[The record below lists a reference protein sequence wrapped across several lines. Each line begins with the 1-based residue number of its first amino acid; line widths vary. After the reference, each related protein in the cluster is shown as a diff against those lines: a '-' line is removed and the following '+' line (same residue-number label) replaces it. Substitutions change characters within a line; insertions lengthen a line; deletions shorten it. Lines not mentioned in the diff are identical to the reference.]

1 MAVEDTPPPPPP
13 STTDKIIPFSIP
25 NKVPIKLDLE
35 KHNYNSWSSFS
46 LIHLGSLGLKSHV
59 ETDTAST
66 NPEWC
71 QLDDLIKMWI
81 LGSLCDS
88 LQEQVVTTPGNAKA
102 LWDRLKEL
110 FHDNKDAR
118 AINLDNEL
126 RSIKIG
132 KMTVNEYCTKI
143 RSMADRLINLGCVVS
158 DKNLV
163 IYTINGLDSRF
174 ATLVEIIRNRETFP
188 SFENVRTMLLLKE
201 SSFNNDSGSS
211 TDFSSS
217 SSSPTVLLASNQS
230 NNKGNPNK
238 PSNLPQLCNHFNKG
252 TCKFGDRC
260 KYIHDHRNRSGLNNK
275 SSRNFGDR
283 ATVYSS
289 QLNRNMHWASQPPSG
304 YHSTRLAQYNQQG
317 LPSQPNNQHTPFSY
331 GVVQQPAQP
340 VLFAAHQ
347 PHGYG
352 TAQQQQQP
360 VQQQH
365 NLHSLP
371 SNSQGILGAA
381 PALHPSQA
389 TSLPSAFSTMTLH
402 DPTWNM
408 DTGATS
414 HLNSNAH
421 NLSTLFNSRLY
432 PSIHVGD
439 GNSIPVTNTGHSII
453 PSLHRPLHLHN
464 VLVTPNIIKNLIYV
478 RQFTR
483 DNNCTI
489 EFDAFGFSVK
499 DFLTRIYLTR
509 HMPPSCEMFRAISIQ
524 LPSLQPFVLLLFPL
538 VPLLGTNASVIPGM
552 MSFRSLYGHKQAPCA
567 WFQRFAGYATRAG
580 FSPSR
585 CDSSLFIYT
594 QGSQVA
600 YLLIYVDEIILTAS
614 SSVILWQ
621 IIDSLHKELGCPQK
635 KYALQLL
642 KRAHMVNCNPSR
654 TPIDTDSKLG
664 PDGVPFPDLSLY
676 AVNRGAACFAI
687 AKRGHVFRI
696 LPVVYLIFKYADIFT
711 KGLPLA
717 LFEEFR
723 LQLERRPPPAQT
735 SGRIS
740 HIFLDNSR

>member
-1 MAVEDTPPPPPP
+1 MAVEDTPPPPPPP

-260 KYIHDHRNRSGLNNK
+260 KYIHDHRNWSGLNNK

-289 QLNRNMHWASQPPSG
+289 QLNRNMH
-304 YHSTRLAQYNQQG
+304 
-317 LPSQPNNQHTPFSY
+317 
-331 GVVQQPAQP
+331 
-340 VLFAAHQ
+340 
-347 PHGYG
+347 
-352 TAQQQQQP
+352 
-360 VQQQH
+360 
-365 NLHSLP
+365 
-371 SNSQGILGAA
+371 
-381 PALHPSQA
+381 
-389 TSLPSAFSTMTLH
+389 
-402 DPTWNM
+402 
-408 DTGATS
+408 
-414 HLNSNAH
+414 
-421 NLSTLFNSRLY
+421 
-432 PSIHVGD
+432 
-439 GNSIPVTNTGHSII
+439 
-453 PSLHRPLHLHN
+453 
-464 VLVTPNIIKNLIYV
+464 
-478 RQFTR
+478 
-483 DNNCTI
+483 
-489 EFDAFGFSVK
+489 
-499 DFLTRIYLTR
+499 
-509 HMPPSCEMFRAISIQ
+509 
-524 LPSLQPFVLLLFPL
+524 
-538 VPLLGTNASVIPGM
+538 
-552 MSFRSLYGHKQAPCA
+552 
-567 WFQRFAGYATRAG
+567 
-580 FSPSR
+580 
-585 CDSSLFIYT
+585 
-594 QGSQVA
+594 
-600 YLLIYVDEIILTAS
+600 
-614 SSVILWQ
+614 
-621 IIDSLHKELGCPQK
+621 
-635 KYALQLL
+635 
-642 KRAHMVNCNPSR
+642 
-654 TPIDTDSKLG
+654 
-664 PDGVPFPDLSLY
+664 
-676 AVNRGAACFAI
+676 
-687 AKRGHVFRI
+687 
-696 LPVVYLIFKYADIFT
+696 
-711 KGLPLA
+711 
-717 LFEEFR
+717 
-723 LQLERRPPPAQT
+723 
-735 SGRIS
+735 
-740 HIFLDNSR
+740 